1 MVPTTAQEFRIKR
14 IPTSVEGDIL
24 ILDLYRA
31 DKSLGSCWAHAVTG
45 ALTDRYKI
53 ATRNL
58 LDIQLAPQNLIN
70 FDLTI
75 TGGTCQGG
83 DHIKAYEF
91 VHTYGISDDNCM
103 PYSGHNWKHGFHVAD
118 LTEVADVRA
127 HQCHTCSWDGN
138 CGFVP
143 E

>member
-1 MVPTTAQEFRIKR
+1 MA
-14 IPTSVEGDIL
+14 L
-24 ILDLYRA
+24 
-31 DKSLGSCWAHAVTG
+31 SCWAHAAAG

-53 ATRNL
+53 ATDNL

-70 FDLTI
+70 FDMKI
-75 TGGTCQGG
+75 TGGTCKGG

-103 PYSGHNWKHGFHVAD
+103 PYSGHNWKHGFHVSD
-118 LTEVADVRA
+118 MTDVSDVQA

-143 E
+143 K